1 MQFIL
6 FSLGLGSQETLSSL
20 FMEIYLLRLVAGTSG
35 RKQEMLTVANGEF
48 QSVNELLQGT
58 SGQYRRKARA
68 WFSHHL
74 RMQYECFKLA
84 EGIAG

>member
-1 MQFIL
+1 MVSFL
-6 FSLGLGSQETLSSL
+6 SLCNSSYFSLGLGSQETLSSL

-58 SGQYRRKARA
+58 SGQYREEKPERG
-68 WFSHHL
+68 FL
-74 RMQYECFKLA
+74 
-84 EGIAG
+84 II